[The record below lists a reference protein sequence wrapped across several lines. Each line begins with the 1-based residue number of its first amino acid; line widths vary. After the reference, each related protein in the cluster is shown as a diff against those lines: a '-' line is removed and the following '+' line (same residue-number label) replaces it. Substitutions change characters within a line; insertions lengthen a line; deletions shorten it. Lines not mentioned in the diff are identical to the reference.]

1 MNIGGLERDDSARR
15 ASPHDPIEFVLSEH
29 LNHRRMCRA
38 LERLAEAT
46 EFDAAR
52 ITALLEFVRFDLT
65 LHVIDEEEDFFPML
79 RQRCL
84 PEDEVADVLD
94 RLTLEHAEDKVLS
107 VRVRDVLNAC
117 LIVRKPPCAMEGG
130 AEALTAFALHEMR
143 HLALENA
150 VVVPLARRRF
160 APEDL
165 QFLSQRLLARRRRVT
180 APDK

>member
-1 MNIGGLERDDSARR
+1 MITTQQRDDSARR
-15 ASPHDPIEFVLSEH
+15 PTPDDPLEFLLAEH

-38 LERLAEAT
+38 LERLAAAT

-52 ITALLEFVRFDLT
+52 ITSLLDFIRFDLT

-79 RQRCL
+79 RERCL
-84 PEDEVADVLD
+84 PEDDVDEVLS
-94 RLTLEHAEDKVLS
+94 RLSQEHAKDKNLS

-117 LIVRKPPCAMEGG
+117 LILRKPANAIDGG
-130 AEALTAFALHEMR
+130 AEALESFAQHEMR

-160 APEDL
+160 STEDL
-165 QFLSQRLLARRRRVT
+165 RALSQRLLARRRRVT
-180 APDK
+180 APEQ

>member
-1 MNIGGLERDDSARR
+1 MNIGASERDDGARR

-38 LERLAEAT
+38 LERLASSA

-52 ITALLEFVRFDLT
+52 ITTLLDFVRFDLT

-79 RQRCL
+79 RRRCL

-117 LIVRKPPCAMEGG
+117 LIMRKPPSAMEGG
-130 AEALTAFALHEMR
+130 AEALRAFALHEMH

-160 APEDL
+160 SAEDL
-165 QFLSQRLLARRRRVT
+165 EFLSQRLLARRRRVA
-180 APDK
+180 APEK